1 MNTKI
6 ILAKNIKIDKQYKNV
21 LSYNENEMLNLCRN
35 NMVVSSENYSFIKTT
50 GQVITNFTYEQCL
63 KSNYIA
69 FQNPNYSNKWFFA
82 WIDDV
87 VYRGENNTEILYT
100 IDAFSTFYDKW
111 NKKSCFINRQHTNND
126 TIGLNTVPENLDV
139 GDVVEEGVF
148 EDASYKSDFE
158 YYIGVLTSYKIE
170 NGSDDG
176 GKQHS
181 GITVYNNN
189 VYGSILY
196 LFKIIKNDT
205 SGFKDIINFLNR
217 VNGDNHIK
225 DVKNIFIIPSIAVN
239 ENALIYNEAHVTKIH
254 DNSTKFKFYI
264 PRYTFDCS
272 SFNTTINKLNRF
284 SDYTPKNNK
293 CFVYPFNY
301 LFVSNNQGSNNI
313 YKYENF
319 EGNNCIFENQ
329 FAITIGGS
337 GRLVPKKYKGM
348 ITADDESLSLGKYPV
363 CEWSSDA
370 FTNWLTQNGVNIVTS
385 LAATGVAVGTTIAT
399 AGATTPA
406 LIGAGVSVAGA
417 VGKTIGDFNQASIL
431 PNISGGQAV
440 GDVIWSANRNCFT
453 FRQMRVKTEYLKII
467 DDYFSRFGYAVKKI
481 EIPNIKGRKYWNY
494 VEIGQS
500 EEIGYGEVPSKYME
514 IINNAFRSGV
524 TIWHQHENLG
534 NFNLNNII
542 V

>member
-1 MNTKI
+1 MNGKI

-21 LSYNENEMLNLCRN
+21 LSYSENEMVNLCIKN
-35 NMVVSSENYSFIKTT
+35 AVVSSEDYSFIKTT
-50 GQVITNFTYEQCL
+50 GQIITNFTYEQCL

-69 FQNPNYSNKWFFA
+69 FQNPSYSNKWFFA

-126 TIGLNTVPENLDV
+126 AIGLNTVPENLDV

-148 EDASYKSDFE
+148 EDASYKNDFN
-158 YYIGVLTSYKIE
+158 YWIGVLSSFKIE

-176 GKQHS
+176 GKQEAGVS
-181 GITVYNNN
+181 VYNNI
-189 VYGSILY
+189 VYGEKLY
-196 LFKIIKNDT
+196 LFKIEKNNERK
-205 SGFKDIINFLNR
+205 GFTNLALFLNR
-217 VNGDNHIK
+217 ISGDNHIK
-225 DVKNIFIIPSIAVN
+225 DIKNIFIIPSIGIN
-239 ENALIYNEAHVTKIH
+239 ESDLSFNEAYSSKLRQ
-254 DNSTKFKFYI
+254 TKFSFYT
-264 PRYTFDCS
+264 PNYDFS
-272 SFNTTINKLNRF
+272 YSGFNTTINKLNRF

-319 EGNNCIFENQ
+319 EGNNCLFENQ
-329 FAITIGGS
+329 FAISIGGS

-370 FTNWLTQNGVNIVTS
+370 FTNWLTQNGVNIATS
-385 LAATGVAVGTTIAT
+385 LATTGFAVGTTIAT

-406 LIGAGVSVAGA
+406 LIGAGLSVAGA

-431 PNISGGQAV
+431 PNINGGQAI
-440 GDVIWSANRNCFT
+440 GDIIWSANRNCFT

-481 EIPNIKGRKYWNY
+481 ENPNLKGRKYWNY

-500 EEIGYGEVPSKYME
+500 EDIGYGEVPSKYMD
-514 IINNAFRSGV
+514 IINNVFRSGV
-524 TIWHQHENLG
+524 TIWHQHENVG
-534 NFNLNNII
+534 NFDLNNII

>member
-1 MNTKI
+1 M
-6 ILAKNIKIDKQYKNV
+6 
-21 LSYNENEMLNLCRN
+21 
-35 NMVVSSENYSFIKTT
+35 
-50 GQVITNFTYEQCL
+50 
-63 KSNYIA
+63 
-69 FQNPNYSNKWFFA
+69 
-82 WIDDV
+82 
-87 VYRGENNTEILYT
+87 
-100 IDAFSTFYDKW
+100 
-111 NKKSCFINRQHTNND
+111 H
-126 TIGLNTVPENLDV
+126 
-139 GDVVEEGVF
+139 
-148 EDASYKSDFE
+148 
-158 YYIGVLTSYKIE
+158 
-170 NGSDDG
+170 
-176 GKQHS
+176 
-181 GITVYNNN
+181 GITVYNSV
-189 VYGSILY
+189 VYGEKLY
-196 LFKIIKNDT
+196 LFKIENNNE
-205 SGFKDIINFLNR
+205 SQGFTDLSNFLIR
-217 VNGDNHIK
+217 IKWDKHIK
-225 DVKNIFIIPSIAVN
+225 DIKNIFIIPSIGIN
-239 ENALIYNEAHVTKIH
+239 EINLDSREAYL
-254 DNSTKFKFYI
+254 NSKKETKFKFYTI
-264 PRYTFDCS
+264 KS
-272 SFNTTINKLNRF
+272 NIGNSGFNTIINKLNRF

-293 CFVYPFNY
+293 CFIYPFNY

-329 FAITIGGS
+329 FAISIGGS

-417 VGKTIGDFNQASIL
+417 IGKTIGDFNQASIL

-467 DDYFSRFGYAVKKI
+467 DDYFTRFGYAVKKI
-481 EIPNIKGRKYWNY
+481 ESPNINGRKYWNY

-534 NFNLNNII
+534 NFNLNNTI